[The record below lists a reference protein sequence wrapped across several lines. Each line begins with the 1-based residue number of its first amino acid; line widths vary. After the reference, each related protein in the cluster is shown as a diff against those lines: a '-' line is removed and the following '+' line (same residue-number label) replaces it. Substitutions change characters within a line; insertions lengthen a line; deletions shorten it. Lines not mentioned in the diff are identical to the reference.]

1 MLMLLLIY
9 LTKMKKKMKNNNKFL
24 INELRYNRCSI
35 LLDDVEK
42 NYINESVNNLISER
56 GDLELKDITKLI
68 ENIYVNS
75 EIRSFSKD
83 HIKGISVD
91 ILNRLKKKLN
101 EEVGRNYQTVDP
113 SPISNEKIL
122 SDFNIDQT
130 VCPNTGKWIVTY
142 LHKEKREVKYFNSE
156 AESNLFVKHL
166 RVN

>member
-1 MLMLLLIY
+1 
-9 LTKMKKKMKNNNKFL
+9 MKNNNKFIL
-24 INELRYNRCSI
+24 NELRYNRCSI

-42 NYINESVNNLISER
+42 NYINESLNDLISNNKEIC
-56 GDLELKDITKLI
+56 LKDITKLV

-75 EIRSFSKD
+75 EVRAFSKD

-122 SDFNIDQT
+122 SNLNIDQT

-142 LHKEKREVKYFNSE
+142 LYKEKREVKYFNSE
-156 AESNLFVKHL
+156 AESNLYVKQL

>member
-9 LTKMKKKMKNNNKFL
+9 LTKMKKKMKNNNKF
-24 INELRYNRCSI
+24 IVNELRYNRCSI
-35 LLDDVEK
+35 LLDEVEK
-42 NYINESVNNLISER
+42 NYINESIDNLLSKNKV
-56 GDLELKDITKLI
+56 LELKDITNLI

-75 EIRSFSKD
+75 EVRIFSKE
-83 HIKGISVD
+83 HIKGIAVD
-91 ILNRLKKKLN
+91 ILDRFKKKLN

-122 SDFNIDQT
+122 SHLNIDQT

-142 LHKEKREVKYFNSE
+142 LYKEKRQVKYFNSE
-156 AESNLFVKHL
+156 AESNLFVAQL

>member
-1 MLMLLLIY
+1 
-9 LTKMKKKMKNNNKFL
+9 MKNNNKFIL
-24 INELRYNRCSI
+24 NELRYNRCSI

-42 NYINESVNNLISER
+42 NYINESLNDLISNNKEIC
-56 GDLELKDITKLI
+56 LKDITKLV

-75 EIRSFSKD
+75 EVRAFSKD

-122 SDFNIDQT
+122 SDLNIDQT

-142 LHKEKREVKYFNSE
+142 LYKEKREVKYFNSE
-156 AESNLFVKHL
+156 AESNLYVKQL